1 MTTPERQVL
10 YVSYPYCG
18 STHDY
23 TMLKSEF
30 DPKKADWFRDK
41 QVWIDLGYKGFEKDY
56 EARDVQIPVKRP
68 RRKKKTDPKIELT
81 EEQKKHN
88 KEVSSKRIY
97 VEHAIGGIKRYRFLS
112 DQLRCRNARFYSTV
126 LGVCAGLWNF
136 QLTCS

>member
-1 MTTPERQVL
+1 
-10 YVSYPYCG
+10 
-18 STHDY
+18 
-23 TMLKSEF
+23 MLKSEF
-30 DPKKADWFRDK
+30 DPDQADWFRDK
-41 QVWIDLGYKGFEKDY
+41 KVWVDLGYQGFEKDY
-56 EARDVQIPVKRP
+56 RVDEVQIPIKRP
-68 RRKKKTDPKIELT
+68 RRKKKTDAKIEFT

-112 DQLRCRNARFYSTV
+112 DRLRCRNARFYSKI